1 MVPATSWAR
10 PIVVLGWGMGMQVGE
25 EFRGWC
31 AELRR
36 RSAMVSVVG
45 GGERENEAVF

>member
-1 MVPATSWAR
+1 MVPAMSRAR
-10 PIVVLGWGMGMQVGE
+10 PIVALGRGMGMQMGE

-31 AELRR
+31 VELRR

-45 GGERENEAVF
+45 GWWREGK